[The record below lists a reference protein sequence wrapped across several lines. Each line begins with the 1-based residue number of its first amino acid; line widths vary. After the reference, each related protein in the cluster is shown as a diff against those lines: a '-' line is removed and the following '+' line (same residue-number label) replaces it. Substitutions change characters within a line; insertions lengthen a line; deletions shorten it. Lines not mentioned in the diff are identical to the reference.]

1 MMLLER
7 ERELALLKERL
18 DRARAGHGSM
28 LLISG
33 EAGIGKSA
41 LARSIDGMLGD
52 GQHLLIG
59 SCDPLTTPAGLT
71 TRELDVLDRL
81 RGGETNAKI
90 AATLYISPRTVENH
104 VASIFAKLKVTSR
117 RDAVRIAATLLDQR
131 PIEEI

>member
-28 LLISG
+28 VRISG

-52 GQHLLIG
+52 GQHLFIG

-71 TRELDVLDRL
+71 TRELDVLERL
-81 RGGETNAKI
+81 RAGDPNGEI
-90 AATLYISPRTVENH
+90 AVTLYISPRTVENH

-131 PIEEI
+131 PVEEI